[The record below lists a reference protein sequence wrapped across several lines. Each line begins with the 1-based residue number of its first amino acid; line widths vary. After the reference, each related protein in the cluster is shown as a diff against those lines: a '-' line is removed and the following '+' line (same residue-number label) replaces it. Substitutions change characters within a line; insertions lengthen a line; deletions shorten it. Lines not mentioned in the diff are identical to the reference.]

1 VREDDGVGDRDE
13 LQYLVTGHRAAAAIT
28 AAVSLG
34 LLEGLA
40 AGPLSSA
47 ELATAAGTDPDAT
60 HRLLRALSTLG
71 ILEASDDSFALT
83 EFGRPLLA
91 GSPGSLAPQAKI
103 QADAAVWAAWGNL
116 AHTVRTGETSF
127 KALHGT
133 DLWTHRSRHPDH
145 SHDFDDL
152 MTSLSS
158 LVVDGVAGSYDF
170 SPRSHVVDVGGGQGS
185 LVTAVLRRNPH
196 LTGGVFDQAHVVP
209 PAPEGLEGRWTSTA
223 GSFFDEVPAADCY
236 LLKWILHDW
245 SDDECVQILSRCRE
259 SLADGGV
266 VLVVELALGRPGYE
280 RQTAFMDLNMMVG
293 LGGRERTETE
303 YAALFDTAGLRLTR
317 TLETG
322 TPYSLFEAVRD

>member
-1 VREDDGVGDRDE
+1 MIGDVGDREE
-13 LQYLVTGHRAAAAIT
+13 LQWLITGHRPAAAIT

-34 LLEGLA
+34 LIEGLSG
-40 AGPLSSA
+40 GPRSSA
-47 ELATAAGTDPDAT
+47 DLAADAGTDPDAT

-71 ILEASDDSFALT
+71 ILEHTEEAFALT
-83 EFGRPLLA
+83 EFGKPLLA
-91 GSPGSLAPQAKI
+91 GSPGTLAPQAKI
-103 QADAAVWAAWGNL
+103 QADAAIWAAWGNL

-152 MTSLSS
+152 MTTLSS
-158 LVVDGVAGSYDF
+158 LVVDGVAASYDF
-170 SPRSHVVDVGGGQGS
+170 SSRSHVVDVGGGQGS
-185 LVTAVLRRNPH
+185 LVAAVLRQNPH
-196 LTGGVFDQAHVVP
+196 LTGDVFDQAHVV
-209 PAPEGLEGRWTSTA
+209 APEAPADLAGRWRSSA
-223 GSFFDEVPAADCY
+223 GSFFEGVPAADCY

-245 SDDECVQILSRCRE
+245 SDDECVEILSRCRE

-266 VLVVELALGRPGYE
+266 VLVVELALGRPGHE

-303 YAALFDTAGLRLTR
+303 YATLLDRAGLRLAR
-317 TLETG
+317 TLDTG
-322 TPYSLFEAVRD
+322 TPYTLFEAVAGG